1 MSGGSSPFE
10 IISALGYT
18 KDVNEYPEE
27 IVEDIYN
34 HFLINRTLSYHA
46 DCLVYANEMNQRH
59 QSDKWLQFHFYLNSL
74 RPRKRFAKWEKANKV
89 DDLDTVKL
97 AYEYNN
103 RKALQVIDLLSDEQI
118 NELKKDRKG
127 GVVK

>member
-1 MSGGSSPFE
+1 MSGSSPFE
-10 IISALGYT
+10 IMSVIGYT
-18 KDVNEYPEE
+18 KDVADYPEE
-27 IVEDIYN
+27 IVNEVYN
-34 HFLINRTLSYHA
+34 HFIINRSLSYHA

-59 QSDKWLQFHFYLNSL
+59 QSDTWLQFHFYLNSL

-103 RKALQVIDLLSDEQI
+103 KKALQVIDLLSDEQI

>member
-10 IISALGYT
+10 IISAIGYT
-18 KDVNEYPEE
+18 KDVDDYPEE
-27 IVEDIYN
+27 VVEDIYN

-59 QSDKWLQFHFYLNSL
+59 QSDSWLQFHFYLNSL

-118 NELKKDRKG
+118 NELKKDPKG

>member
-10 IISALGYT
+10 IISAIGYT
-18 KDVNEYPEE
+18 KDVDDYPEE
-27 IVEDIYN
+27 VVEDIYN

-59 QSDKWLQFHFYLNSL
+59 QSDSWLQFHFYLNSL

>member
-1 MSGGSSPFE
+1 MSA
-10 IISALGYT
+10 IGYT
-18 KDVNEYPEE
+18 KDVADYPEE
-27 IVEDIYN
+27 IVKEVYN
-34 HFLINRTLSYHA
+34 HFIINRSLSYHA

-59 QSDKWLQFHFYLNSL
+59 QSDTWLQFHFYLNSL

-103 RKALQVIDLLSDEQI
+103 KKALQVIDLLSDEQI

>member
-1 MSGGSSPFE
+1 MSGSSPFE
-10 IISALGYT
+10 IMSAIGYT
-18 KDVNEYPEE
+18 KDTADYPEE
-27 IVEDIYN
+27 IVEEVYN
-34 HFLINRTLSYHA
+34 HFIINRSLSYHA

-59 QSDKWLQFHFYLNSL
+59 QSDNWLQYHFYLKIV
-74 RPRKRFAKWEKANKV
+74 RPRKSIAKSEKANKV

-103 RKALQVIDLLSDEQI
+103 KKALQVIDLLSDEQI

>member
-10 IISALGYT
+10 IISAIGYT
-18 KDVNEYPEE
+18 KDVSEYPEE
-27 IVEDIYN
+27 VVEDIYN

-59 QSDKWLQFHFYLNSL
+59 QSDSWLQFQFYLNSL

>member
-18 KDVNEYPEE
+18 KDVSEYPEE

-59 QSDKWLQFHFYLNSL
+59 QSDSWLQFQFYLNSL

>member
-18 KDVNEYPEE
+18 KDVSEYPEE

>member
-10 IISALGYT
+10 IISAIGYT
-18 KDVNEYPEE
+18 KDVNDYPEE
-27 IVEDIYN
+27 VVEDIYN

>member
-10 IISALGYT
+10 IISAIGYT
-18 KDVNEYPEE
+18 KDVDDYPEE
-27 IVEDIYN
+27 VVEDIYN

-59 QSDKWLQFHFYLNSL
+59 QSDSWLQFQFYLNSL